1 MLKRFLIATVAI
13 FVAWMAVDLALHR
26 FVLGPLYAEN
36 PVLWRPAAELNT
48 PLIYGVIFGLI
59 ASYFFLFE
67 LLVSPKTVKTGL
79 QFGAILG
86 FVIGLSVG
94 FGTYIHMP
102 VPLALAWGWFLGGW
116 IKAVLA
122 GAILG
127 ALPRK

>member
-26 FVLGPLYAEN
+26 FVLGPLF
-36 PVLWRPAAELNT
+36 
-48 PLIYGVIFGLI
+48 YGVIFGLI